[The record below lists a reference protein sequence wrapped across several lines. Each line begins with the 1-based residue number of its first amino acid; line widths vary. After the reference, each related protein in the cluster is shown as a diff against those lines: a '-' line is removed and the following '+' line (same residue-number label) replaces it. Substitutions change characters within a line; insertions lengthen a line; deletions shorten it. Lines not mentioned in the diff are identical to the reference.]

1 MVVSKNGLPLIGRS
15 PVEPETGGEWAPE
28 FSQSLDRFF
37 AATITGDLE
46 FPMAGYPYFDLVAFL
61 QLQGIDNSR
70 G

>member
-37 AATITGDLE
+37 TASPSCFIYL
-46 FPMAGYPYFDLVAFL
+46 
-61 QLQGIDNSR
+61 R
-70 G
+70 R